1 MTKEEMRAVYDRYMA
16 EQMTCT
22 VRDLYSGETV
32 FIRDEARKERYMKIL
47 SVGDT
52 NIVTLSPGLYPEAKA
67 ALEGKIRDVLYE
79 SEYIFGQT
87 IHYVPDLK
95 QMEPL
100 PYPEGF
106 TYELLVD
113 GEIQKLLG
121 IEGFD
126 NSLAFDENGYTPTC
140 FVLYARD
147 HGEIVAVA
155 GASYETE
162 ELREVGVD
170 VKKEYRGRKL
180 AAVLVR
186 NLTVEILKRG
196 KIPFYSASVTNL
208 ASQAAAVRAGYM
220 PLWTDTFGTRGN

>member
-1 MTKEEMRAVYDRYMA
+1 MTKEDMRAVYDRYIAKQMA
-16 EQMTCT
+16 CT
-22 VRDLYSGETV
+22 VRDLYSEETV
-32 FIRDEARKERYMKIL
+32 FIRDEARTERYMKIL
-47 SVGDT
+47 SIGDT
-52 NIVTLSPGLYPEAKA
+52 NIVTISPDLYQEAST
-67 ALEGKIRDVLYE
+67 ALRGKIRDILYE

-95 QMEPL
+95 QMQPL

-113 GEIQKLLG
+113 DEIQKLVG

-126 NSLAFDENGYTPTC
+126 NSLAFDENGCTPTC

-147 HGEIVAVA
+147 QEKIVAVA

-208 ASQAAAVRAGYM
+208 ASQAVAVRAGYM
-220 PLWTDTFGTRGN
+220 PLWTDTFGTIGT